1 MSSNLLLAFWV
12 LSISLV
18 IVPGADWAYAISAGL
33 KKNAIAPAVSG
44 MLLGYTL
51 IIGVVA
57 AGVGVLI
64 ASIPAL
70 MAILTLLGAAYLL
83 WLGAATVSQPSV
95 PSEGEE
101 QESSAIGWIYKG
113 FTVSGMNPKALLL
126 FLAILPQFTS
136 HVGNWSIPLQ
146 IAALGAVHMVN
157 CAIVYTSVGLGSK
170 LVLRTR
176 PQLAKRVSQLSGCAM
191 IIVGLCLGL
200 NQFSAMLT

>member
-1 MSSNLLLAFWV
+1 
-12 LSISLV
+12 
-18 IVPGADWAYAISAGL
+18 
-33 KKNAIAPAVSG
+33 

-51 IIGVVA
+51 ITGVVA

-70 MAILTLLGAAYLL
+70 MLILTLLGAAYLL
-83 WLGAATVSQPSV
+83 WLGASTVVQPSV
-95 PSEGEE
+95 PSEGVE
-101 QESSAIGWIYKG
+101 QESSTAGWIGRG

-126 FLAILPQFTS
+126 FLALLPQFTS

-146 IAALGAVHMVN
+146 IAALGAVHMAN
-157 CAIVYTSVGLGSK
+157 CAIVYTFVGLGSK

-191 IIVGLCLGL
+191 ITVGLCLGL
-200 NQFSAMLT
+200 NQISALLT

>member
-1 MSSNLLLAFWV
+1 MSSNLLLAFWA

-33 KKNAIAPAVSG
+33 KKSAIAPAVSG

-51 IIGVVA
+51 ITGVVA

-64 ASIPAL
+64 ANIPAL
-70 MAILTLLGAAYLL
+70 MAVLTLLGAAYLL
-83 WLGAATVSQPSV
+83 WLGASTVAQPSA
-95 PSEGEE
+95 PSEGVE
-101 QESSAIGWIYKG
+101 QESSTLGWIGRG

-126 FLAILPQFTS
+126 FLALLPQFTS
-136 HVGNWSIPLQ
+136 HASNWSIPLQ
-146 IAALGAVHMVN
+146 IAVLGAVHMAN
-157 CAIVYTSVGLGSK
+157 CAIVYTFVGLGSK

-191 IIVGLCLGL
+191 ITVGLCLGL
-200 NQFSAMLT
+200 NQLSALLA